1 MENSE
6 VVRMLDEVAD
16 MLEISG
22 ANVFRIRAYRWA
34 AQVIREYPAPI
45 AALGEDQLGEMPG
58 IGADLA
64 GKIATLVRTGDLPV
78 HRELQVQVPIGL
90 LELRKVVGLGPKRI
104 KLLAELLGIR
114 SRDDLKRA
122 IDAGALRVIPGFG
135 PKMEQRIRAALERL
149 ERR

>member
-1 MENSE
+1 
-6 VVRMLDEVAD
+6 MLKPKRA
-16 MLEISG
+16 SK
-22 ANVFRIRAYRWA
+22 AFFRN
-34 AQVIREYPAPI
+34 
-45 AALGEDQLGEMPG
+45 
-58 IGADLA
+58 
-64 GKIATLVRTGDLPV
+64 
-78 HRELQVQVPIGL
+78 L

-122 IDAGALRVIPGFG
+122 IDAGALRTIPGFG